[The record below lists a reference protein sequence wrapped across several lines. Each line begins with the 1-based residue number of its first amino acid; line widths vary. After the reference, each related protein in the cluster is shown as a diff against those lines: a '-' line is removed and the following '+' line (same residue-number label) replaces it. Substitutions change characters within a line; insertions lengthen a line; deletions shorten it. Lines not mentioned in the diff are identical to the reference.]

1 MSTHQFGNGAFEFSA
16 WQTPFENSSVLVL
29 DVAFSRPRL
38 WPEGREPT
46 ATQPLLEALQSAEL
60 VIRVYVHGEASI
72 YRLSFDSVSAF
83 RVLDEHGLMQ
93 LWHKT
98 DELGGRPGQATFRV
112 RNHLWSEESP
122 LSFLGT
128 QDGWSFVIAT
138 GDDCVEIVARTPPK
152 IELEEPPAQ

>member
-1 MSTHQFGNGAFEFSA
+1 MDIYQFGNRAFEFSA
-16 WQTPFENSSVLVL
+16 WQTPFENSPVSVLE
-29 DVAFSRPRL
+29 VAFGRSRL

-46 ATQPLLEALQSAEL
+46 VKQPLLGAPQSAEL
-60 VIRVYVHGEASI
+60 VIRVHVHGEAST
-72 YRLSFDSVSAF
+72 YRLSFDTVSAF

-98 DELGGRPGQATFRV
+98 EELGGRPGQTTFRV

-122 LSFLGT
+122 LSFLGA

-138 GDDCVEIVARTPPK
+138 DDDCIEIVARTQPE

>member
-1 MSTHQFGNGAFEFSA
+1 MK
-16 WQTPFENSSVLVL
+16 
-29 DVAFSRPRL
+29 
-38 WPEGREPT
+38 
-46 ATQPLLEALQSAEL
+46 QPPLEATQSAEL
-60 VIRVYVHGEASI
+60 VIWVYVHGEASV
-72 YRLSFDSVSAF
+72 YRLSFDTVSAY

-93 LWHKT
+93 FWQKT
-98 DELGGRPGQATFRV
+98 EELGGRPGQTTFRV

-138 GDDCVEIVARTPPK
+138 DDDCIEIVARTPPA